1 MSNNIKIEEKK
12 NEKKNKLLKTSFNLF
27 IEKGIHNTT
36 IQDIVDKAG
45 LAKGTFYLYF
55 KDKYEVQDELIVKQS
70 KKLFDNA
77 LNKLDTTIVTKFEDQ
92 IIFVIDNIL
101 DELTKNILL
110 LKFITKN
117 LSWGLYNEK
126 LSQFVENDTLEI
138 KNLFL
143 EGIQRENIKLEN
155 PEVTLYMIIE
165 LSSSTCFNSI
175 VNKDPLPIEDFKP
188 FLYSAI
194 RKILSK

>member
-1 MSNNIKIEEKK
+1 MLNNAKIEEKK

-27 IEKGIHNTT
+27 IEKGIYNTT

-55 KDKYEVQDELIVKQS
+55 KDKYEVQDELIVRQS
-70 KKLFDNA
+70 KKLFENA
-77 LNKLDTTIVTKFEDQ
+77 LKKLDTNVVTKFDDQ
-92 IIFVIDNIL
+92 IIFIIDNIL

-126 LSQFVENDTLEI
+126 LSQFVENDSLKI
-138 KNLFL
+138 KSLYL
-143 EGIQRENIKLEN
+143 DGIKRENIKLKN
-155 PEVTLYMIIE
+155 PDITLYMIIE

-175 VNKDPLPIEDFKP
+175 VNKDPLPINEFKP

-194 RKILSK
+194 RKLLTE